1 MAPPTNSTIAE
12 RVRAAMEEAGVSE
25 VVLADDTGIPRT
37 TLRRRLTG
45 LSDWLTG
52 ELTPQTAQ
60 TAEPDYLT
68 AAEVGTMLRCSA
80 TYAGQLLKAGKIPGV
95 NLGGGLG
102 WRAHRADVEAFVR
115 GRAAAKATAPRAPRA
130 AK

>member
-1 MAPPTNSTIAE
+1 VSAPTLLD
-12 RVRAAMEEAGVSE
+12 SE
-25 VVLADDTGIPRT
+25 
-37 TLRRRLTG
+37 
-45 LSDWLTG
+45 
-52 ELTPQTAQ
+52 
-60 TAEPDYLT
+60 YLT
-68 AAEVGTMLRCSA
+68 AAEIGAMLRCST

-115 GRAAAKATAPRAPRA
+115 GRAAAKATKPRAPKA

>member
-1 MAPPTNSTIAE
+1 VN
-12 RVRAAMEEAGVSE
+12 AATQVEPE
-25 VVLADDTGIPRT
+25 VV
-37 TLRRRLTG
+37 
-45 LSDWLTG
+45 
-52 ELTPQTAQ
+52 
-60 TAEPDYLT
+60 T
-68 AAEVGTMLRCSA
+68 AAEIGTMLRCST
-80 TYAGQLLKAGKIPGV
+80 TYASQLLKAGKIPGV